1 MGEISTTGPGNSFC
15 NALAP
20 TLKISGHP
28 ETASRLPE
36 QIDFDGSAVLAGI
49 ESLDQAADRLFDL
62 LLDVASGSATWGE
75 VLDET
80 DEVLVRLGPSY

>member
-1 MGEISTTGPGNSFC
+1 MMMFTTGPGNSFC

-28 ETASRLPE
+28 ETARRLQE
-36 QIDFDGSAVLAGI
+36 QIDFDGSAVLGGA
-49 ESLDQAADRLFDL
+49 ETLDQAADRLFAL
-62 LLDVASGSATWGE
+62 LVDTASGSMTWGE

-80 DEVLVRLGPSY
+80 DEVLVRLGQSF